1 MGVVARGQ
9 GLRHA
14 TNGTGAPGA
23 GLTARRRV
31 LAGVAAAVVAGVG
44 SAVQARVNSG
54 LAGRLHDGLGA
65 ALLSNIVATILSGA
79 LLLASPPGRAGL
91 RRAASGLR
99 SRRLRPWEF
108 LGGICGALYLASQGF
123 SVNALGLAVFTVAVV
138 AGQSG
143 GGLAVDVAGV
153 APGGRRPIT
162 AARAIGAALTVMAV
176 LLAAREGVHT
186 GAEVALAVLPLVAGA
201 TLAFQGAVN
210 GRVQQATGGVLPAVF
225 LNVLIGTAALML
237 AYVGVLAVRGW
248 PTGTLPSEPWLYTGG
263 ALGIAFIA
271 ISVSVVRH
279 TGVLLLSLGTVAGQ
293 LVGALVL
300 DWLAPGPAGTPKLA
314 ALLGTVLTLAAVAI
328 ALLPD
333 LAGGGAAGRR
343 DSDDLVTSVRVDP
356 RDSDEVAAPRG
367 RGLARWGAGTQPG
380 RRR

>member
-1 MGVVARGQ
+1 M
-9 GLRHA
+9 
-14 TNGTGAPGA
+14 
-23 GLTARRRV
+23 

-44 SAVQARVNSG
+44 SAVQSRINSG
-54 LAGRLHDGLGA
+54 LAGQLHDGLGA
-65 ALLSNIVATILSGA
+65 ALISNIVATTLSGV
-79 LLLASPPGRAGL
+79 LLLASPPARAGL
-91 RRAASGLR
+91 RRAVSGLR
-99 SRRLRPWEF
+99 GRTLRPWEF

-162 AARAIGAALTVMAV
+162 LARALGAGLTVLAV

-186 GAEVALAVLPLVAGA
+186 GTEVALAVLPLVAGA
-201 TLAFQGAVN
+201 ALAYQGAVN
-210 GRVQQATGGVLPAVF
+210 GRVQQATKAVLPAVF

-248 PTGTLPSEPWLYTGG
+248 PTGTLPREPWLYAGG
-263 ALGIAFIA
+263 VLGIAFIA
-271 ISVSVVRH
+271 VSVAVVRH

-300 DWLAPGPAGTPKLA
+300 DWLTPGPAGTPKLA

-328 ALLPD
+328 ALVPD
-333 LAGGGAAGRR
+333 LAGGGARSR
-343 DSDDLVTSVRVDP
+343 TSA
-356 RDSDEVAAPRG
+356 EVAALSPHRADDAAALG
-367 RGLARWGAGTQPG
+367 GPGHRDAGEGAYPGSQDQPVAGDASRKRGLAR
-380 RRR
+380 